1 MYFLQN
7 ADEEEEV
14 WSSVSESECE
24 EVNEEEPQFQPLEDT
39 SQATKERALGTWM
52 TILILYLHV
61 KYHLTGKFTTTLFS
75 LLKVFVTVIGRFSS
89 FCALSLPGNL
99 NQAYKCH
106 DIGKERFKRYVVCR
120 KCHQVYHLRE
130 CIEQTG
136 TNRKSKLCSYK
147 GLEKHTCCTVLL
159 KTVEVINRKHSLHS
173 TSFILL
179 QTSLQFLLTSSSFVE
194 NCEYWR
200 KRTTVDVC

>member
-1 MYFLQN
+1 
-7 ADEEEEV
+7 
-14 WSSVSESECE
+14 
-24 EVNEEEPQFQPLEDT
+24 
-39 SQATKERALGTWM
+39 M

-61 KYHLTGKFTTTLFS
+61 KYHLTGKFTTTLFR

-89 FCALSLPGNL
+89 FCATIALSLPGNL

-136 TNRKSKLCSYK
+136 TKRKSKLCSYK

-159 KTVEVINRKHSLHS
+159 KTVELS
-173 TSFILL
+173 TGKIHIFHI
-179 QTSLQFLLTSSSFVE
+179 
-194 NCEYWR
+194 
-200 KRTTVDVC
+200 TT